1 MFKGCEDAIMALA
14 RLSTMV
20 NGTLDLAEVLDN
32 AMKSVEELMDAEAS
46 SIFEVDYERDE
57 LFFRLA
63 RGNCGNKAREI
74 RLSIGEGIAGWVA
87 LNRKPLLVPDVD
99 RDKRFSPRT
108 DEYTGFKMIT
118 K

>member
-63 RGNCGNKAREI
+63 RGNCGNKARDSVVHGGGHR
-74 RLSIGEGIAGWVA
+74 RLG
-87 LNRKPLLVPDVD
+87 
-99 RDKRFSPRT
+99 SP
-108 DEYTGFKMIT
+108 
-118 K
+118 